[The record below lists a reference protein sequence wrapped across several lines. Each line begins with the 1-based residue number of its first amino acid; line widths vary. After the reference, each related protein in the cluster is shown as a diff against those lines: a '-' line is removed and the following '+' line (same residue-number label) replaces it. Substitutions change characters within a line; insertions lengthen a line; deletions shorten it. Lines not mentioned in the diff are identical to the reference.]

1 MWTNPFHSEIL
12 AKSVGISRLGWA
24 CSVCAC
30 SSQNLRWWPHSSG
43 LWLVYDLCLNS
54 RRMRRLSCL
63 CPHCRTVCHCS
74 RPSCRRHARL
84 LPGHCIAGAHLPGG
98 GAEESGQDRTLSCTC
113 PFQGP
118 IWAWGS
124 AVLCDRR
131 GGTRS
136 APGTPEGGEPAPE
149 QPPELSDS
157 ALRASGSSA
166 KHSPRPGAAPRL
178 AAPPPWGPHAPPRS
192 PAVRAEPRLPQAVRL
207 LGLRLRPAPP
217 CVRGFPGEGA
227 AATCC
232 GAPSEQRLVARRC
245 SPAGRTFVSARRL
258 LSPPSVNHSWSPR
271 EEGRPGDARPFK
283 GAARLF
289 RAPAPGPR
297 QGSGSPCHSRTLR
310 REGPCC
316 ALCFL
321 WTVGF
326 KTFFEFPWSCLQKKW
341 PICDVY

>member
-157 ALRASGSSA
+157 APGC
-166 KHSPRPGAAPRL
+166 RP
-178 AAPPPWGPHAPPRS
+178 
-192 PAVRAEPRLPQAVRL
+192 
-207 LGLRLRPAPP
+207 
-217 CVRGFPGEGA
+217 
-227 AATCC
+227 
-232 GAPSEQRLVARRC
+232 
-245 SPAGRTFVSARRL
+245 
-258 LSPPSVNHSWSPR
+258 
-271 EEGRPGDARPFK
+271 
-283 GAARLF
+283 
-289 RAPAPGPR
+289 
-297 QGSGSPCHSRTLR
+297 
-310 REGPCC
+310 
-316 ALCFL
+316 
-321 WTVGF
+321 
-326 KTFFEFPWSCLQKKW
+326 
-341 PICDVY
+341 

>member
-1 MWTNPFHSEIL
+1 MPCAFMLRHLNPTKPNSMAIPTVKKANLGTSLPSPFKQSDRLPCSKLGVNLPHSLPFKQPALGKGRGER
-12 AKSVGISRLGWA
+12 KSRA
-24 CSVCAC
+24 AY
-30 SSQNLRWWPHSSG
+30 LRWWPHSSG

-232 GAPSEQRLVARRC
+232 GAPSEQRLVAR
-245 SPAGRTFVSARRL
+245 
-258 LSPPSVNHSWSPR
+258 PP
-271 EEGRPGDARPFK
+271 
-283 GAARLF
+283 
-289 RAPAPGPR
+289 
-297 QGSGSPCHSRTLR
+297 CTLR
-310 REGPCC
+310 
-316 ALCFL
+316 
-321 WTVGF
+321 
-326 KTFFEFPWSCLQKKW
+326 
-341 PICDVY
+341 